1 MKKSNTESS
10 KARDEDDQ
18 NGSTTARTKTKSSAG
33 DELTNSSK

>member
-1 MKKSNTESS
+1 MKKSNTEST